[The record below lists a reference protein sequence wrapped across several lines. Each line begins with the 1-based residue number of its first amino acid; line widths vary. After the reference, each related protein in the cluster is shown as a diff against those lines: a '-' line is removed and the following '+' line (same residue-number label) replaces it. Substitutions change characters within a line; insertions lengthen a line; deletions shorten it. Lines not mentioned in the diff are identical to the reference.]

1 MLDLVDV
8 WRVKTSQSRSYTW
21 SQKSQLICCRLD
33 YWLIS
38 NNLQDFVNTTDII
51 PAIKTDHAAIELNLT
66 ESNQHSKR
74 PGFWKMNVSLLE
86 DPNILK
92 ELRQNIPVSKTTGS
106 DILSYK
112 RYIWD
117 WLYNN
122 IRNHA
127 NFVLENMLWKKTYN
141 TYTRRPKKT
150 KNKKTKLN
158 KTKNRWTLPTLIIRA
173 RARWHEH
180 GERIKVYTNYF
191 LTLQKLT
198 QKTYKKTANKRFHYI
213 LPFLLLRHWLEILR
227 YWFV

>member
-8 WRVKTSQSRSYTW
+8 WRVKTSQSRRYTW
-21 SQKSQLICCRLD
+21 SQKSQLIFCRLD

-51 PAIKTDHAAIELNLT
+51 PVIKTDHAAIELFLI
-66 ESNQHSKR
+66 ESNHHSKR

-92 ELRQNIPVSKTTGS
+92 ELRQNIPVSKTTSS
-106 DILSYK
+106 DILSEK

-122 IRNHA
+122 IGNHA
-127 NFVLENMLWKKTYN
+127 NFVLENILWKKTYN
-141 TYTRRPKKT
+141 TYTRKPKKN
-150 KNKKTKLN
+150 KNKTKQN

-180 GERIKVYTNYF
+180 GDRIKVYTNYF

-198 QKTYKKTANKRFHYI
+198 HVKKHIRKLLISGSITSY
-213 LPFLLLRHWLEILR
+213 PFDFWDTD
-227 YWFV
+227 

>member
-1 MLDLVDV
+1 M
-8 WRVKTSQSRSYTW
+8 STW
-21 SQKSQLICCRLD
+21 T
-33 YWLIS
+33 
-38 NNLQDFVNTTDII
+38 NLRRTTF
-51 PAIKTDHAAIELNLT
+51 ALAAIFVFSLAR

-158 KTKNRWTLPTLIIRA
+158 KTKKRWTLPTLIIRA

-198 QKTYKKTANKRFHYI
+198 HVRKHIRKLLISGSITSY
-213 LPFLLLRHWLEILR
+213 PFYFWDTD
-227 YWFV
+227 